1 NGTLNSDIVWLNL
14 QLTNE
19 DLSNTSRIYH
29 IRISKLATESG
40 GPYTL
45 KIVTVNASEVPDLEP
60 PEKPTFAPLTD
71 WVGGSEVVITWSTVT
86 DNGGSGLSHYQI
98 RWAGGL
104 WSDIS
109 NTSTSLNVTS
119 LTDGRHSI
127 EVRAVD
133 EVGNPS
139 DADAMW
145 VRIDRT
151 APTLSITQLSTQYAG
166 PPVLEV
172 SLQLNDGEGSGISV
186 IEWSWDNLSWQ
197 EYPDNGAIIWS
208 NWSDVDLYV
217 KVTDNVGLETISNL
231 TINPP
236 LNPNSPDDD
245 TSNAEVNSG
254 GANTGGVA
262 MIVLL
267 AMLLAG
273 LAAIGL
279 YLMFKSN
286 VPG

>member
-1 NGTLNSDIVWLNL
+1 VDI
-14 QLTNE
+14 
-19 DLSNTSRIYH
+19 
-29 IRISKLATESG
+29 
-40 GPYTL
+40 
-45 KIVTVNASEVPDLEP
+45 
-60 PEKPTFAPLTD
+60 
-71 WVGGSEVVITWSTVT
+71 
-86 DNGGSGLSHYQI
+86 
-98 RWAGGL
+98 
-104 WSDIS
+104 
-109 NTSTSLNVTS
+109 
-119 LTDGRHSI
+119 
-127 EVRAVD
+127 
-133 EVGNPS
+133 VGNPS

-236 LNPNSPDDD
+236 ANPNAPDDN
-245 TSNAEVNSG
+245 TSNAAVNSG
-254 GANTGGVA
+254 GANIGGVA
-262 MIVLL
+262 MIVLF

-279 YLMFKSN
+279 YLMFKANMPGEDDEFENEEDGDQASLETSTENSENPPDSETLKQVEQTPALTYVANHEQLPSGGTYDTSTGVTWYFLHDGSRWWMQEDGSFLLDMGPDNNTETVEVTSN
-286 VPG
+286 QFDGRTENTI